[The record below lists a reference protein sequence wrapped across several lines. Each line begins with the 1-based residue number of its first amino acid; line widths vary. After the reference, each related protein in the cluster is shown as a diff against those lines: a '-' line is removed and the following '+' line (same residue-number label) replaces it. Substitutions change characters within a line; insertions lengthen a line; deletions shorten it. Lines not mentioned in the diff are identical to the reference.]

1 MSDNEKKNL
10 SWVVLGS
17 FLIHGCAT
25 GPTQPTAEI
34 RSIDRYPA
42 FECSDIR
49 GELLTVGSWEQ
60 YQSSMQTYQKD
71 QADSMKM
78 WDGIGAV
85 MGALASQYDPSS
97 ASTFQAMSQSNA
109 VSTAHVE
116 TAAQEAAE
124 HQAGMAKRRAVLE
137 RMLVL
142 KGC

>member
-1 MSDNEKKNL
+1 MSNNEIKRL

-17 FLIHGCAT
+17 FLVHGCAAA
-25 GPTQPTAEI
+25 PTKPTSEV
-34 RSIDRYPA
+34 RSTSRYPA
-42 FECSDIR
+42 FECSDIQS
-49 GELLTVGSWEQ
+49 ELVTVGSWEL
-60 YQSSMQTYQKD
+60 YQSSMQIYQKD

-85 MGALASQYDPSS
+85 MGAVASQYDPSS

-109 VSTAHVE
+109 VSTTHVE